1 MTRKGPG
8 GGPMGEPA
16 LRVLV
21 VDDEPLARERL
32 RTLLAGDPEIE
43 IVGECDDGR
52 SAVGAV
58 RELAPDLVFLDV
70 QMPLLDGFEVLSEVG
85 VDAMPPVIFVT
96 AYDEYAIRAF
106 EVHALDYL
114 LKPFDR
120 PRFERALERAKE
132 HLARAGR
139 GAALTGQ
146 LRALL
151 AEVRHGRDTAN
162 EVDRLV
168 IRSRGRITIVRTG
181 ELDWIEAAGNDAR
194 LHAGEE
200 THLMRE
206 TMADLADR
214 LPSAEF
220 VRVSRSA
227 IVRIDRIREL
237 KRLSHGEYTIVL
249 REGTQVKSSR
259 GYADR
264 LEELLEG

>member
-1 MTRKGPG
+1 MS
-8 GGPMGEPA
+8 ESS

-32 RTLLAGDPEIE
+32 RSLLAADPEVE
-43 IVGECDDGR
+43 FVGERADGR
-52 SAVGAV
+52 AAVEAV

-70 QMPLLDGFEVLSEVG
+70 QMPLLDGFG
-85 VDAMPPVIFVT
+85 VVSSIGADAMPLVIFVT

-120 PRFERALERAKE
+120 PRFEQALERAKE
-132 HLARAGR
+132 QLVVGEHGGALAA
-139 GAALTGQ
+139 Q

-151 AEVRHGRDTAN
+151 AEARFSRDGRN
-162 EVDRLV
+162 EADRLV
-168 IRSRGRITIVRTG
+168 VRSRGRITFVLVR
-181 ELDWIEAAGNDAR
+181 ELDWIEAAGNYAR
-194 LHAGEE
+194 LHVGEE

-206 TMADLADR
+206 TMAGLADR
-214 LPSAEF
+214 LPDAEF

-227 IVRIDRIREL
+227 IIRVDRIREL
-237 KRLSHGEYTIVL
+237 KRLSHGEYAIVL
-249 REGTQVKSSR
+249 GDGTQVKSSR

-264 LEELLEG
+264 LEQLLEG

>member
-1 MTRKGPG
+1 MT
-8 GGPMGEPA
+8 EPP
-16 LRVLV
+16 LRALV

-32 RTLLAGDPEIE
+32 RTLLAEDPEIE
-43 IVGECDDGR
+43 IVGECADGR
-52 SAVGAV
+52 SAVEAV
-58 RELAPDLVFLDV
+58 REMTPDLVFLDV
-70 QMPLLDGFEVLSEVG
+70 QMPLLDGFDVVSEVG
-85 VDAMPPVIFVT
+85 ADAMPPVIFVT

-120 PRFERALERAKE
+120 ERFGRALERAKQ
-132 HLARAGR
+132 HLAMR
-139 GAALTGQ
+139 GKGGAVAGQ

-151 AEVRHGRDTAN
+151 AEIRSGRDSGD

-168 IRSRGRITIVRTG
+168 IRSRGRITIVPTR
-181 ELDWIEAAGNDAR
+181 ELDWVEAAGNYAR
-194 LHAGEE
+194 LHAGKE

-206 TMADLADR
+206 TMTGLTDR
-214 LPSAEF
+214 LPATEF

-227 IVRIDRIREL
+227 IVRVDHIREL

-249 REGTQVKSSR
+249 RDGTRVKASR

-264 LEELLEG
+264 LDELLDG

>member
-1 MTRKGPG
+1 MT
-8 GGPMGEPA
+8 EPL
-16 LRVLV
+16 LRALV

-32 RTLLAGDPEIE
+32 RTLLAEDPDVE
-43 IVGECDDGR
+43 IVRECADGR
-52 SAVGAV
+52 RAVEAV
-58 RELAPDLVFLDV
+58 RELVPDLVFLDV
-70 QMPLLDGFEVLSEVG
+70 QMPLLDGFDVVHEVG
-85 VDAMPPVIFVT
+85 AEAMPPVIFVT

-106 EVHALDYL
+106 DVHALDYL

-120 PRFERALERAKE
+120 RRFARALERAKQ
-132 HLARAGR
+132 HLATGAK
-139 GAALTGQ
+139 GAALAGQ

-151 AEVRHGRDTAN
+151 AEVRSGRDAAD

-168 IRSRGRITIVRTG
+168 IRSRGRITIVPIR
-181 ELDWIEAAGNDAR
+181 ELDWVEAAGNYAR

-206 TMADLADR
+206 TMSGLADR
-214 LPSAEF
+214 LPAAEF

-237 KRLSHGEYTIVL
+237 KRRSHAEYTIVL
-249 REGTQVKSSR
+249 RDGTRVKSSR

-264 LEELLEG
+264 LEELLDG

>member
-1 MTRKGPG
+1 MT
-8 GGPMGEPA
+8 EPA
-16 LRVLV
+16 LRALV
-21 VDDEPLARERL
+21 VDDEPLGRERL
-32 RTLLAGDPEIE
+32 RTLLADDPEVE
-43 IVGECDDGR
+43 IVGECADGR
-52 SAVGAV
+52 SAVEAV
-58 RELAPDLVFLDV
+58 RNLTPDLVFLDV
-70 QMPLLDGFEVLSEVG
+70 QMPVLDGFDVVGEVG
-85 VDAMPPVIFVT
+85 AGAMPPVIFVT

-120 PRFERALERAKE
+120 ARFERALERAKQ
-132 HLARAGR
+132 HLATSGERAVL
-139 GAALTGQ
+139 AGQ

-151 AEVRHGRDTAN
+151 AEVRTGRDSAD
-162 EVDRLV
+162 EGDRLV
-168 IRSRGRITIVRTG
+168 IRSRGRITIVPTR
-181 ELDWIEAAGNDAR
+181 ELEWIEAAGNYAR

-206 TMADLADR
+206 TMAGLADR
-214 LPSAEF
+214 LPATEF

-227 IVRIDRIREL
+227 IVRVDHIREL

-249 REGTQVKSSR
+249 RNGTQVKSSR